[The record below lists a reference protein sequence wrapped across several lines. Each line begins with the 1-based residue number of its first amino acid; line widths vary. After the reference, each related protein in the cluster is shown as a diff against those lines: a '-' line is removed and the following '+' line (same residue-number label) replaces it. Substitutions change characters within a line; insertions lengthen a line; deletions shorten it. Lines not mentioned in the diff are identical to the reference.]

1 MKAMHCYVS
10 GLVQGV
16 FFREGS
22 ARQARALGLNGW
34 VRNLRDGRVEFYAMG
49 EEAAL
54 LEMKQW
60 LQEGPPMAEVD
71 QLECRDN
78 ADLTESLNDFR
89 VLR

>member
-16 FFREGS
+16 FFRESS

-34 VRNLRDGRVEFYAMG
+34 VRNLRDGRVEFYAIG

-54 LEMKQW
+54 REMRYW

-71 QLECRDN
+71 QLECRDDV
-78 ADLTESLNDFR
+78 ALAEGMNDFR

>member
-16 FFREGS
+16 FFRESS
-22 ARQARALGLNGW
+22 ARQARVLGLSGW
-34 VRNLRDGRVEFYAMG
+34 VRNLRDGRVEFYATG
-49 EEAAL
+49 REAAL

-60 LQEGPPMAEVD
+60 LLEGPPMAEVD
-71 QLECRDN
+71 QLECRDDV
-78 ADLTESLNDFR
+78 AVTEGLNDFR